1 MKLSEKNIR
10 KLKQSFA
17 DEILKN
23 KNSEDLARLG
33 GLGVDLITMVCSIT
47 ADTEKKAIEGVDVAM
62 RDCKKRIHVLFAALG
77 HLKGEQYNVKN

>member
-23 KNSEDLARLG
+23 KNSEDLARLS
-33 GLGVDLITMVCSIT
+33 GLGVDLITMVCAIT
-47 ADTEKKAIEGVDVAM
+47 ANTEKKAIEGIDVAM
-62 RDCKKRIHVLFAALG
+62 LDCKKKIHVLFAALG
-77 HLKGEQYNVKN
+77 HLKGEFHNVKN